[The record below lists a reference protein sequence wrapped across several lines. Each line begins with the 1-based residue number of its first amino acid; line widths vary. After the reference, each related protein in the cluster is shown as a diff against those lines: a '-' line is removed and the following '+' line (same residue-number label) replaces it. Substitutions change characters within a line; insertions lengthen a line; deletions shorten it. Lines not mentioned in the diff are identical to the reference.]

1 MVMISALVAI
11 YYNMIIAYT
20 LYYIFASLTSELPWQ
35 KCKEEWKEKYGCIDR
50 DDLCTGTFTAIFCKR
65 LPLPHTLKFLLCIYQ
80 TSAS

>member
-20 LYYIFASLTSELPWQ
+20 LYYVFASLTSELPWQ

-50 DDLCTGTFTAIFCKR
+50 DDLCTGTFTPI
-65 LPLPHTLKFLLCIYQ
+65 
-80 TSAS
+80 